1 MSKESK
7 KKAKR
12 KTQLTY
18 AQWQERKDPLW
29 DLFADFDELFGDT
42 KPKKKKKKNVS
53 SNK

>member
-12 KTQLTY
+12 KAQLTY

-29 DLFADFDELFGDT
+29 ELFKDFDELFADT
-42 KPKKKKKKNVS
+42 KPKKKKKKKKS
-53 SNK
+53 